1 MRKKFVL
8 KELLPV
14 GTDNLLGETAG
25 IKVAGY
31 RFVTMSCTV
40 LDADHFDI
48 LYHFDRGLELK
59 HLRLTA
65 TGDMAIPSISPIYFA
80 AFLVENEIQDLFG
93 IRFTGLAIDY
103 DRTLYGEEKTRVT
116 PFCKYTVVTP
126 HGPRDPSGPESAG
139 MRTQEDA

>member
-1 MRKKFVL
+1 ML

-14 GTDNLLGETAG
+14 GMDNLLGETAAV
-25 IKVAGY
+25 KMAGY
-31 RFVTMSCTV
+31 RFVTLTCTA
-40 LDADHFDI
+40 LDENHFDI
-48 LYHFDRGLELK
+48 LYHFDRALELK
-59 HLRLTA
+59 HLRLTLA
-65 TGDMAIPSISPIYFA
+65 AGTAVPSISPIYFA

-103 DRTLYGEEKTRVT
+103 GRTLYGEEKTRVT

>member
-1 MRKKFVL
+1 ML

-14 GTDNLLGETAG
+14 GIDNLLGETAG

-31 RFVTMSCTV
+31 RFVTMSCTA

-65 TGDMAIPSISPIYFA
+65 TGDIAIPSISPIYFA

-93 IRFTGLAIDY
+93 IRFKGLAIDY
-103 DRTLYGEEKTRVT
+103 ERTLYLEETTRIT
-116 PFCKYTVVTP
+116 PFCKYTVIAS
-126 HGPRDPSGPESAG
+126 PSETVQSPPESGG
-139 MRTQEDA
+139 MRSREDT

>member
-1 MRKKFVL
+1 ML

-14 GTDNLLGETAG
+14 GMDNLLGETAAV
-25 IKVAGY
+25 KMAGY
-31 RFVTMSCTV
+31 RFVTLTCTA
-40 LDADHFDI
+40 LDENHFDI

-59 HLRLTA
+59 HLRLTLDA
-65 TGDMAIPSISPIYFA
+65 GTAVPSISPIYFA

>member
-1 MRKKFVL
+1 ML

-14 GTDNLLGETAG
+14 GIDTLLGETAAV
-25 IKVAGY
+25 KMAGY
-31 RFVTMSCTV
+31 RFVTLTCTA
-40 LDADHFDI
+40 LDENHFDI
-48 LYHFDRGLELK
+48 LYHFDRALELK
-59 HLRLTA
+59 HLRLTLA
-65 TGDMAIPSISPIYFA
+65 AGTAVPSISPIYFA

-103 DRTLYGEEKTRVT
+103 GRTLYGEEKTRVT

>member
-1 MRKKFVL
+1 ML

-14 GTDNLLGETAG
+14 GIDNLLGETAG

-31 RFVTMSCTV
+31 RFVTMSCTA
-40 LDADHFDI
+40 LDEGRFDI

-65 TGDMAIPSISPIYFA
+65 TGDLAIPSISSIYFA

-93 IRFTGLAIDY
+93 LRFKGLAVDY
-103 DRTLYGEEKTRVT
+103 ERTLYLDGATRIT
-116 PFCKYTVVTP
+116 PFCKYTV
-126 HGPRDPSGPESAG
+126 SGSSGETVQPPPESGG
-139 MRTQEDA
+139 MPTREDA

>member
-1 MRKKFVL
+1 ML

-14 GTDNLLGETAG
+14 GIDNLLGEIVG

-31 RFVTMSCTV
+31 RFVTMSCTA

-59 HLRLTA
+59 HLRLAA
-65 TGDMAIPSISPIYFA
+65 TGNLSIPSISSIYFA

-93 IRFTGLAIDY
+93 LRFKGLAIDY
-103 DRTLYGEEKTRVT
+103 ERTLYLDGTTRST
-116 PFCKYTVVTP
+116 PFCKYTVSES
-126 HGPRDPSGPESAG
+126 SGETVQSPPESGG
-139 MRTQEDA
+139 MRTWEDA